1 MPISMS
7 IGVILHF
14 LRGEETYFNFISF
27 WLIFSNILKM
37 AYNFKIMIC
46 IEQRQE
52 NSAFTTRYLKQNMI
66 NLSLGGV
73 LMVFIFEHKNQS
85 PKHIHWLITE
95 PFMGQYRATNDHRKI
110 FCPAV
115 FLWVHVDEG
124 KILNTILAR
133 RLEFCM
139 SPYIFPNTVYIF
151 CIIALLKEFI
161 LNHSLKTQ
169 KQCCL
174 KNCMFNI

>member
-1 MPISMS
+1 MS
-7 IGVILHF
+7 IGVVLHF

-73 LMVFIFEHKNQS
+73 FMVFIFEHKNQS
-85 PKHIHWLITE
+85 LKHIHWLITE
-95 PFMGQYRATNDHRKI
+95 PFMGQYRATNDHRYSVQLCSCGYMLMKAKYWI
-110 FCPAV
+110 QYWQEGWNSACLLIY
-115 FLWVHVDEG
+115 FLTLLIYS
-124 KILNTILAR
+124 ILLH
-133 RLEFCM
+133 F
-139 SPYIFPNTVYIF
+139 
-151 CIIALLKEFI
+151 
-161 LNHSLKTQ
+161 
-169 KQCCL
+169 L
-174 KNCMFNI
+174 KNLF